1 MIAEVDIQ
9 EGLDQAWTNVA
20 TFVPKFL
27 GFFLILLIGW
37 FVAKALSKLTN
48 SLLERVGF
56 DTWVER
62 GTLKTAFDRAKTD
75 ASDVIGVIVFWAVFL
90 FVLQLAFGVWG
101 PNPISDM
108 IQGVISYLPNLI
120 VAIVI
125 LVIAS
130 ALAKVV
136 TDVLTPVLGSVGGGE
151 MIARAAGIAIL
162 VFGVFAALNQ
172 LADRT
177 GDRQRPLLRAA
188 DRDHRLARRVI
199 RRRGDPDR
207 ATLSRALDRTGRT
220 EDRRDQGERRSRRGT
235 CGHPGDAACRGA
247 THGAAQ
253 ALSAS
258 GTRRV
263 YSVRIIS

>member
-20 TFVPKFL
+20 TFLPKFL
-27 GFFLILLIGW
+27 GFFLILLVGW

-162 VFGVFAALNQ
+162 VFGIFAALNQ
-172 LADRT
+172 LQIAPEIVNGLYYALLIGIIGSLVVSFGVGGIPIARRYLERWTGRIEQKTDEIKANADPDAGRAVI
-177 GDRQRPLLRAA
+177 QEMQAA
-188 DRDHRLARRVI
+188 DGPPTQPLR
-199 RRRGDPDR
+199 P
-207 ATLSRALDRTGRT
+207 
-220 EDRRDQGERRSRRGT
+220 
-235 CGHPGDAACRGA
+235 
-247 THGAAQ
+247 
-253 ALSAS
+253 
-258 GTRRV
+258 
-263 YSVRIIS
+263 

>member
-1 MIAEVDIQ
+1 M
-9 EGLDQAWTNVA
+9 
-20 TFVPKFL
+20 
-27 GFFLILLIGW
+27 
-37 FVAKALSKLTN
+37 
-48 SLLERVGF
+48 
-56 DTWVER
+56 
-62 GTLKTAFDRAKTD
+62 
-75 ASDVIGVIVFWAVFL
+75 IGVIVFWAVFL
-90 FVLQLAFGVWG
+90 VVLQLAFGVWG

-151 MIARAAGIAIL
+151 VIARAAGIAIL

-172 LADRT
+172 LAIAPEIVN
-177 GDRQRPLLRAA
+177 GLYYALLIGIVGS
-188 DRDHRLARRVI
+188 LVVSFGVGGIPIARRYLE
-199 RRRGDPDR
+199 RW
-207 ATLSRALDRTGRT
+207 TGRV
-220 EDRRDQGERRSRRGT
+220 EEKADEVRANARSRRGA
-235 CGHPGDAACRGA
+235 CGDPGDAACRGV
-247 THGAAQ
+247 THRAAQ

>member
-20 TFVPKFL
+20 TFVPKLL

-37 FVAKALSKLTN
+37 FVAKALSRLTN
-48 SLLERVGF
+48 TLLERVGF
-56 DTWVER
+56 DGWVER
-62 GTLKTAFDRAKTD
+62 GVLKTGFDRAKTD
-75 ASDVIGVIVFWAVFL
+75 ASDLIGIIVFWAVFL

-151 MIARAAGIAIL
+151 LIARAAGIAIL

-172 LADRT
+172 LQIAPEIVN
-177 GDRQRPLLRAA
+177 GLYYALLIGIIGS
-188 DRDHRLARRVI
+188 LVVSFGVGGIPIARRYLERWSGRLEQKADEI
-199 RRRGDPDR
+199 KTNADPDGGR
-207 ATLSRALDRTGRT
+207 AVIQEMQAG
-220 EDRRDQGERRSRRGT
+220 
-235 CGHPGDAACRGA
+235 GDETPTQPLRP
-247 THGAAQ
+247 
-253 ALSAS
+253 
-258 GTRRV
+258 
-263 YSVRIIS
+263 

>member
-1 MIAEVDIQ
+1 VIAEVDIQ
-9 EGLDQAWTNVA
+9 EGLDQAWANVA
-20 TFVPKFL
+20 TFVPKLL

-56 DTWVER
+56 DGWVER
-62 GTLKTAFDRAKTD
+62 GVLKSGFDRAKTD
-75 ASDVIGVIVFWAVFL
+75 ASDLIGIIVFWTVFL

-136 TDVLTPVLGSVGGGE
+136 TDVLTPVLASVGGGE
-151 MIARAAGIAIL
+151 LIARAAGIAIL

-172 LADRT
+172 LQIAPEIVNGLYYALLIGIIGSLVVSFGVGGIPIARRYLERWTGRVEQKADEIRT
-177 GDRQRPLLRAA
+177 NADPDAGRAA
-188 DRDHRLARRVI
+188 I
-199 RRRGDPDR
+199 R
-207 ATLSRALDRTGRT
+207 
-220 EDRRDQGERRSRRGT
+220 EMQGADGGT
-235 CGHPGDAACRGA
+235 PTQPLRP
-247 THGAAQ
+247 
-253 ALSAS
+253 
-258 GTRRV
+258 
-263 YSVRIIS
+263 